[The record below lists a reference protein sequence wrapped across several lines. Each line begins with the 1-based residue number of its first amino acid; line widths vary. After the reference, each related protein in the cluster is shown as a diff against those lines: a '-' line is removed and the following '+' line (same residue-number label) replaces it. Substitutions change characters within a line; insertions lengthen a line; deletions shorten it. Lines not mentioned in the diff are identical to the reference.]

1 MILRATTKSRCNQRH
16 NFFRKPR
23 ADLQQMV
30 LPSTGTAQPR
40 RGSPHPRVRVT
51 TGLLQELYIPPN
63 KVQTLVWL
71 EGSHDPF
78 IFLDSPQVLHTFQPP
93 TTLTHTHTH
102 THTHWTSVCP
112 HTHQSFKLHGCL
124 YILSIPSEMPSSSP
138 SPEIQLKS
146 HLLLE
151 AFHDHCHSSAG
162 LATFR
167 ESPQVLLPSL
177 SRL

>member
-1 MILRATTKSRCNQRH
+1 MMILRATTKSRCNQRH

-93 TTLTHTHTH
+93 TTHTHTGPASVLIP
-102 THTHWTSVCP
+102 TSLSSLMAVC
-112 HTHQSFKLHGCL
+112 T
-124 YILSIPSEMPSSSP
+124 SSP
-138 SPEIQLKS
+138 FHLKCLPLPHPLKFSSRVTSSWKPSMTTATPQL
-146 HLLLE
+146 
-151 AFHDHCHSSAG
+151 G
-162 LATFR
+162 
-167 ESPQVLLPSL
+167 
-177 SRL
+177 